1 MVLNTLNAAAITLG
15 AKHNVLSVNRRA
27 EALLSLGKYLHIS
40 KNRLL
45 AKGPVNVGFSP
56 LLSRVL
62 KTTVPES
69 MALKSTEVGEEAHV
83 TVSCLTQDDL
93 RDASEKASL
102 LVLVTQPHHQ
112 RIATVQQLMQIFN
125 FSPAEARLARALAH
139 GMELEVFAL
148 DQGVKMTTIR
158 SQMASVYNKARVKRQ
173 TDLTRVILSI
183 PCARQDPEQGV

>member
-15 AKHNVLSVNRRA
+15 PKHNVLSVNRRA
-27 EALLSLGKYLHIS
+27 EALLSQGKFLHIS

-45 AKGPVNVGFSP
+45 AKGPGNAEFGP

-69 MALKSTEVGEEAHV
+69 MALQSEIVGDVAHV
-83 TVSCLTQDDL
+83 TVSCLTHESALESAD
-93 RDASEKASL
+93 KTSL
-102 LVLVTQPHHQ
+102 LVLITQPHHQ
-112 RIATVQQLMQIFN
+112 RVATVQQLMQIFD

-139 GMELEVFAL
+139 GLELEAFAL

-158 SQMASVYNKARVKRQ
+158 SQMASVHNKAGVKRQ

-183 PCARQDPEQGV
+183 PCARPEQT